1 MTYIGS
7 QGGLELQ
14 RQFPDPRVLPA
25 SALSGST
32 VVINSVDW
40 WPADPVTLVHR
51 TTGGGTASIAGF
63 LHRDVLDRCSLHSTA
78 TGALNNDDASRLS
91 LSAVAAG
98 PMVVTMTGSAGQTT
112 ALQSFL
118 AALTP
123 APATERGLRAYP
135 ADLAAYRAAGP
146 LLSPWRFQGELR
158 NWRLELNAR
167 EADTSAIGERFGS
180 SVKAA
185 VTGGGTCDFL
195 IHLYAAD
202 DWDSGSLMRL
212 LLMLDHGSAGRARF
226 YLKPQTEEAICAGIA
241 RRDLA
246 SSLFYRSDIL
256 IVKQSVEVK
265 ADDIVE
271 GSANFATTGPVRLA
285 SDVI

>member
-1 MTYIGS
+1 MAYVGNR
-7 QGGLELQ
+7 GPLELQ

-25 SALSGST
+25 EALSGST

-40 WPADPVTLVHR
+40 WPADAVTLVHL
-51 TTGGGTASIAGF
+51 TTGGGTGAIAGF

-78 TGALNNDDASRLS
+78 PGALNNDDATRLS

-98 PMVVTMTGSAGQTT
+98 PMVVAMTGSAGQTT
-112 ALQSFL
+112 ALRSFL

-123 APATERGLRAYP
+123 APTTERGLRSYP
-135 ADLAAYRAAGP
+135 EDLAAYRAGGP
-146 LLSPWRFQGELR
+146 SLSPWRFQGQLR

-185 VTGGGTCDFL
+185 VTGGGTFDFL

-212 LLMLDHGSAGRARF
+212 LLMLDHGCVGRARF
-226 YLKPQTEEAICAGIA
+226 YLKPLTEGAICAGTV
-241 RRDLA
+241 RRDFA
-246 SSLFYRSDIL
+246 SSLFYRSDIQ
-256 IVKQSVEVK
+256 IVQQSVEVK

-271 GSANFATTGPVRLA
+271 GSANFATTGPVRLG